1 MSLVYFLGT
10 TKPLALPSTVLPV
23 YVFAGILLIL
33 QAVAG
38 IIGIPTANLLF
49 ESISASGKI
58 TAEMVLSDFNK
69 HHQGLDRM
77 MPHHITALNEE
88 IYRCLELGKQGEF

>member
-23 YVFAGILLIL
+23 YVFADILLIL

-38 IIGIPTANLLF
+38 IIGRFEFLWLAVFLTLIALALAIPELIPA
-49 ESISASGKI
+49 K
-58 TAEMVLSDFNK
+58 NK
-69 HHQGLDRM
+69 K
-77 MPHHITALNEE
+77 E
-88 IYRCLELGKQGEF
+88 